1 MSTNAKKTAS
11 KGKRYSDSE
20 KAEIL
25 EFITK
30 TNAESG
36 RGGQSAASK
45 KFGISQLTLSSWIK
59 KAANPGAPKGKPGRK
74 PKAGKV
80 EKVAKVTNAVRT
92 VKLGRPPKAAAAAAT
107 GGGYAA
113 KANELLALAS
123 QIDAAEKSIAQ
134 LKAKFNALKSAL

>member
-74 PKAGKV
+74 PKADKV
-80 EKVAKVTNAVRT
+80 EKAAKVANAVRT
-92 VKLGRPPKAAAAAAT
+92 VKLGRPPKAAAAT

-123 QIDAAEKSIAQ
+123 QIDAAEKSLAQ